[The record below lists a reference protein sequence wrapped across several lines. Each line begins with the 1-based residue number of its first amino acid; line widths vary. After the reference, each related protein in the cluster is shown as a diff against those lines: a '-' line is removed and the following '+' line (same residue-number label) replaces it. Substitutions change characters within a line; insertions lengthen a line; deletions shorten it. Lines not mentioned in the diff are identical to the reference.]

1 MRRRGLCRAKGGGRA
16 AAEPP
21 PIARMSRAWG
31 LTPEEIELCVRRCVV
46 RTLCESIALSQLK
59 IQSERAKTSPDSAKI
74 VRHTFLI
81 EVCRDHLVHARAR
94 LARFEAQFPP
104 VRGC

>member
-1 MRRRGLCRAKGGGRA
+1 
-16 AAEPP
+16 
-21 PIARMSRAWG
+21 MSRVFG
-31 LTPEEIELCVRRCVV
+31 PCGPTLEEIELCVRRCVV
-46 RTLCESIALSQLK
+46 RTLCESIAQSQVK
-59 IQSERAKTSPDSAKI
+59 IQSERARGSPDSAKI

-81 EVCRDHLVHARAR
+81 EVCLDHLVHARAR